1 MEKENK
7 QVKLIDPL
15 AIGAL
20 VYQACQSFEL
30 LERLDDRS
38 VKLSPPFSKA
48 EGINDLE
55 STCQR
60 ALVMHFVVLVARLGR
75 LCSKFEDT
83 TRGLVSAGCP
93 QKLQRGREAHC
104 TNPSRE
110 RAWPRSGCLV

>member
-7 QVKLIDPL
+7 QVKLIDPV

-20 VYQACQSFEL
+20 VFQACQSFEL

-60 ALVMHFVVLVARLGR
+60 ALVMHFEKITGVIPAHAIR
-75 LCSKFEDT
+75 D
-83 TRGLVSAGCP
+83 
-93 QKLQRGREAHC
+93 KLIAKIRQVDRE
-104 TNPSRE
+104 N
-110 RAWPRSGCLV
+110 

>member
-15 AIGAL
+15 AIAAL

-30 LERLDDRS
+30 LERIDNGS
-38 VKLSPPFSKA
+38 VKLSPPFSKT

-60 ALVMHFVVLVARLGR
+60 ALVMHFVVLVARLWR

-83 TRGLVSAGCP
+83 AWRSYFRVPPSEASAP
-93 QKLQRGREAHC
+93 
-104 TNPSRE
+104 P
-110 RAWPRSGCLV
+110 